1 MDSAPANRVMRIAY
15 PMRVDALRKPGGDV
29 LQVRRYMEEG
39 ASAGDDGVPLFA
51 GELMTHM
58 HTGFRGFDLVH
69 LTNLDRP
76 ADTWQ
81 AMRIAQREGKPIVTS
96 TIHHSYTEIDRF
108 ERLGR
113 GGVLGL
119 ASGRLGFRGLEH
131 LRGLV
136 RSVRDPGLVPPV
148 ARVMRRGM
156 REAQREILGASQRV
170 LLLSEHEREAL
181 LHDVCPVPEEKF
193 VLLRNGMDESSAHE
207 EDCGPWRIARD
218 VDVCVVGRI
227 EARKNQLGILRALS
241 GLGVRAV
248 FLGAMNPNHR
258 EYGRRFLREV
268 EAAGCQWVGAASH
281 EETLGWMRRARV
293 HVSASWFEVASLVDL
308 EAHAAGCVVVA
319 SQCGGTREVLGS
331 AAEYVDPASAESLG
345 RAIERALER
354 SRARHV
360 ASGCADHA
368 AKNDLLPTWQ
378 DVARQLAGIY
388 REVLDEAGSS
398 R

>member
-1 MDSAPANRVMRIAY
+1 MDSSMRTRVMRIAY
-15 PMRVDALRKPGGDV
+15 PMRVDALRKAGGDV
-29 LQVRRYMEEG
+29 LQVRRYIEEG
-39 ASAGDDGVPLFA
+39 ARAGDDGGPLFT
-51 GELMTHM
+51 GELMCDM
-58 HTGFRGFDLVH
+58 RAGFKGFDLVH

-76 ADTWQ
+76 ADTWK
-81 AMRIAQREGKPIVTS
+81 AMRIAQGEGKPIVLS
-96 TIHHSYTEIDRF
+96 TIHHSYEEIERF

-113 GGVLGL
+113 GGVVGVI
-119 ASGRLGFRGLEH
+119 SGRLGFYGLEH

-136 RSVRDPGLVPPV
+136 RSVRDPGLLAPV
-148 ARVMRRGM
+148 AEVMRRGM
-156 REAQREILGASQRV
+156 KEAQREILAASQRV

-181 LHDVCPVPEEKF
+181 VNDVGAVPEEKL
-193 VLLRNGMDESSAHE
+193 VLLRNGMDEVTAHKENDAQASVE
-207 EDCGPWRIARD
+207 ESGATRD

-227 EARKNQLGILRALS
+227 EARKNQLSILRALG

-258 EYGRRFLREV
+258 EHGRRFLHEV
-268 EAAGCQWVGAASH
+268 EATGCQWVGAASH

-319 SQCGGTREVLGS
+319 SECGGTREVLGER
-331 AAEYVDPASAESLG
+331 AEYVDPASAESLR
-345 RAIERALER
+345 RAIVRALER
-354 SRARHV
+354 SRARQIRENI
-360 ASGCADHA
+360 S
-368 AKNDLLPTWQ
+368 LPTWR

-388 REVLDEAGSS
+388 REVLDEAGSA